1 MTGSAT
7 TGSATTGT
15 ATTGT
20 ATTGPATTG
29 STTTGSATFRVAGM
43 TCDHC
48 AHAVTGELARLD
60 GVSDIRIEIV
70 VAGESLVTVT
80 ADRPLDRQAVA
91 AALAEAGEYQLAGA

>member
-7 TGSATTGT
+7 TA
-15 ATTGT
+15 
-20 ATTGPATTG
+20 
-29 STTTGSATFRVAGM
+29 SATFQVTGM

-48 AHAVTGELARLD
+48 AQAVTGELARLD

-70 VAGESLVTVT
+70 AAGTSLVTVT
-80 ADRPLDRQAVA
+80 ADQPLDRQAVA